1 MAAALHELAYREVRR
16 RMKRQ
21 SIARFMFPARHSRT
35 EEYALRIEQALPP
48 KLQRLEVRAGLVEA
62 LTNAILHGAFGI
74 RRETEDIEMY
84 LDAIEQAEK
93 QHAGKTV
100 IGVTVQASDDKADVT
115 VNDFGQ
121 GFDWRTA
128 MKRSGR
134 GLSILHEVFDA
145 VRWNAGGNC
154 VCLTISDGEKRSGE

>member
-1 MAAALHELAYREVRR
+1 MSGTAREVRR
-16 RMKRQ
+16 IMKRQ
-21 SIARFMFPARHSRT
+21 SIARFMFPARHSRA

-74 RRETEDIEMY
+74 RRENEDIEVY
-84 LDAIEQAEK
+84 LDAIEQAER

-100 IGVTVQASDDKADVT
+100 IGVTVAASEDRADVT

-121 GFDWRTA
+121 GFDWRRA

-134 GLSILHEVFDA
+134 GLSILYEVFDS

-154 VCLTISDGEKRSGE
+154 VRLTISDDNKGEEE